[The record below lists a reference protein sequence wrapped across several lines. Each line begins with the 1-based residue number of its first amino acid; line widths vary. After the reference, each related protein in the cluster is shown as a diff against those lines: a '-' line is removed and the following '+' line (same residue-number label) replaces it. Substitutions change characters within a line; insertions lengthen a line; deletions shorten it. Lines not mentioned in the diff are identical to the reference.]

1 MLRARALE
9 EIAVPQELD
18 GKVAVITGGA
28 SGIGLAAVEL
38 FVAEGARVVIADL
51 DDAAGAA
58 VVERLG
64 DTTGYIHTDVTKEAD
79 VAASVALAVERFGK
93 LDVMYNNAGAGGDPS
108 PIADLTEQGFER
120 TMALLV
126 RSVLWGHKHAIL
138 QFRAQKSAGAIV
150 TTDSA
155 AGLQPGWGAASYT
168 IAKHAVIGIV
178 REAAAEVAAEGI
190 RVNAVAPGITRT
202 PIMPRTF
209 GVPMERGAEF
219 LEYLD
224 EKAGV
229 TQPMLR
235 MARPE
240 EIANA
245 ALWLASDRS
254 SYVTGHTIPV
264 AGGAT
269 DFYAGDFGVQAAAA
283 AQSFLAS

>member
-1 MLRARALE
+1 MAHELE
-9 EIAVPQELD
+9 

-28 SGIGLAAVEL
+28 SGIGLASVEL
-38 FVAEGARVVIADL
+38 FVAEGARVVVADV
-51 DDAAGAA
+51 DDASGNA

-64 DTTGYIHTDVTKEAD
+64 EATAYIHTDVTKEAD
-79 VAASVALAVERFGK
+79 VAAAIALAVERFGK
-93 LDVMYNNAGAGGDPS
+93 LDVVFNNAGAGGDPS
-108 PIADLTEQGFER
+108 PIADLTEDGFAR
-120 TMALLV
+120 STALLV
-126 RSVLWGHKHAIL
+126 NSVLWGHKHAIR
-138 QFRAQKSAGAIV
+138 QFRAQGVPGVIV

-155 AGLQPGWGAASYT
+155 AGLQPGWGGPSYT

-209 GVPMERGAEF
+209 GVPLERGQEF

-224 EKAGV
+224 QKAGV
-229 TQPMLR
+229 TQPLGR

-240 EIANA
+240 EIAQA

-264 AGGAT
+264 TGGAT
-269 DFYAGDFGVQAAAA
+269 EFYAGDFGAKAVDAARA
-283 AQSFLAS
+283 FLAG